1 MKLKNYALMAEI
13 AGGVAVILSL
23 VFVGFQIKGSSDLLA
38 AQAVFDLRESN
49 SLMSR
54 DLVTNAEL
62 SEMAYRGYNDY
73 ASLDG
78 VEKWRFDFWVVEVLT
93 HRMTAWKYGEE
104 GLLDPEEM
112 ETWQSSTCSYLA
124 KYPGARK
131 VWEQDE
137 TWFRADF
144 RAHVEQRCFGNE
156 GSR

>member
-13 AGGVAVILSL
+13 AGGVAVVLSL

-78 VEKWRFDFWVVEVLT
+78 VEKWRFGFWVEEVLT
-93 HRMTAWKYGEE
+93 
-104 GLLDPEEM
+104 
-112 ETWQSSTCSYLA
+112 Q
-124 KYPGARK
+124 
-131 VWEQDE
+131 
-137 TWFRADF
+137 RA
-144 RAHVEQRCFGNE
+144 G
-156 GSR
+156 